1 MILSSSNQFLLGA
14 NLAWLDDQYDHD
26 FGRNSILNV
35 GTAAYDDP
43 THKANMIYYLQ
54 DMKAMGIK
62 VVRLWVFEKFEGLLF
77 DNQGFVTG
85 VDQTLVDN
93 LAELCDLASN
103 YDLMFYLCL
112 MDTWG
117 VWRNNL
123 AERTTHI
130 GIINGLITMPNKT
143 ISFLNKAVIQLLSNA
158 KIQNRVFAVDVL
170 NEPEGLDRKNTMQDK
185 QFPVDTS
192 ITWDQLVTFIKTCL
206 DAVKSQTGL
215 QVSCGFQNIETVQ
228 GDPNGFSDH
237 VDFFDFHRYKDIWD
251 LPNYSALGL
260 TKRCMIGECGQETET
275 WDDDIQLKCI
285 SSFLNDAK
293 NRGYSGCFPW
303 CYNYKGFTD
312 LNGNYLSLIN
322 SDGSQRP
329 ICSMISWFAQNLQSS

>member
-1 MILSSSNQFLLGA
+1 LIILSSGNQFLLGA
-14 NLAWLDDQYDHD
+14 NLAWLDGQYDHD
-26 FGRNSILNV
+26 FGANQVLGIN
-35 GTAAYDDP
+35 TAAFDDP
-43 THKANMIYYLQ
+43 THRSNMISYLQ

-103 YDLMFYLCL
+103 YDISFYLCL

-123 AERTTHI
+123 AERTAHI
-130 GIINGLITMPNKT
+130 GIINGLITVGNKT
-143 ISFLNKAVIQLLSNA
+143 ISYLNKAVIPLLSNA
-158 KIQNRVFAVDVL
+158 KIKNRVFAVDVL
-170 NEPEGLDRKNTMQDK
+170 NEPEGLDREKTMQDN
-185 QFPVDTS
+185 QFPVDTG
-192 ITWDQLVTFIKTCL
+192 ITWNQLVFFITNCL
-206 DAVKSQTGL
+206 DIIKSRTGL
-215 QVSCGFQNIETVQ
+215 AVSCGFQDVSTVQ

-237 VDFFDFHRYKDIWD
+237 LDFFDFHRYKDTWD
-251 LPNYSALGL
+251 LPDYSALGIA
-260 TKRCMIGECGQETET
+260 KPCIIGECGQETVA
-275 WDDDIQLKCI
+275 WNDNLQLNTLT
-285 SSFLNDAK
+285 SFLNNARD
-293 NRGYSGCFPW
+293 RGYWGCFPW

-322 SDGSQRP
+322 GDGSHRP
-329 ICSMISWFAQNLQSS
+329 VCQMISQFAQNLQ